1 LSDLLEEEERSAGI
15 RWRAVGRG
23 GSVRR
28 RDVSRSPP
36 DSRCPPGKK
45 VDTRDRPRLDNR
57 KDSISLIDFGLEEP
71 RQGRVVDIAQEVF

>member
-1 LSDLLEEEERSAGI
+1 MWEEWCT
-15 RWRAVGRG
+15 RWGRDGRG
-23 GSVRR
+23 KDRPTRGSVRR